1 MHRALL
7 TLAALAFSTSSALA
21 APAAAPAAAQGT
33 VPEVLLTNVVGAS
46 RSEVPGLP
54 GTVFEPGMGT
64 GHFDRIYGHPSGHW
78 ILTAHADLPSGE
90 DECLIADGELVLREG
105 DPAPWAQGGE
115 LCGTLDRRCAINGRG
130 DLVFATNT
138 SATSLDDYLPVR
150 WAAGAWEVAARE
162 GDPVPGLAHARLDD
176 AIDSPV
182 VLDDGR
188 VGYAADGIDGVAST
202 GEDEVLILGD
212 DLLLRE
218 GVSVPQGQWMNEQQA
233 LENLDLGDFWA
244 ALDGSSWLVLGDLDG
259 PTTRDDVV
267 LVDGRVVLQEGSP
280 VLSSGFAEPIATNG
294 IHGASMDGAGRWFAR
309 GSNAV
314 TGDDWVVSGSPA
326 TGGGAAL
333 LCATGSPVVPGGA
346 ERWDDSR
353 LADGFV
359 GVAGNR
365 MGDQVVIGATDH
377 PLAEFDTAVVL
388 NGTHIVAREGDGVD
402 LDGDGWAD
410 DGLFIDSFGEEDLL
424 LTDALD
430 LLVVVTLRGASGAR
444 EGQALLRLE
453 LDPGVGSVICGG
465 ISNSTGEGARL
476 VALGSDLLAA
486 NDLSLRA
493 TDLPAGAGAVF
504 MFSRVPA
511 LVLQPGGS
519 QGQLC
524 LGGAVARFLGAGEV
538 GPASTAGVAGL
549 QVNLTALPGGGASG
563 RPIPGDSLYFQAWYR
578 DAQPGGAATSNLT
591 EGIVV
596 TLR

>member
-1 MHRALL
+1 MHRALQ
-7 TLAALAFSTSSALA
+7 TLATLVLSASSALA
-21 APAAAPAAAQGT
+21 IPAFPTQGA
-33 VPEVLLTNVVGAS
+33 VPEVLLTNIVGAS

-54 GTVFEPGMGT
+54 GTVFEPGTGT
-64 GHFDRIYGHPSGHW
+64 GHFDRIYGHPAGHW

-105 DPAPWAQGGE
+105 DVAPWAQGGE
-115 LCGTLDRRCAINGRG
+115 RCGTLDRRCAINGRG

-138 SATSLDDYLPVR
+138 SASALDDYLPVR

-212 DLLLRE
+212 ELLLQE
-218 GVSVPQGQWMNEQQA
+218 GVSVPQGQSMNGQHP

-244 ALDGSSWLVLGDLDG
+244 ALDGSSWLVLGDLEG
-259 PTTRDDVV
+259 PTGRDDVV
-267 LVDGRVVLQEGSP
+267 LVDGRVVLQEGSAVP
-280 VLSSGFAEPIATNG
+280 DSGFAEPIATNG
-294 IHGASMDGAGRWFAR
+294 IHGASMDGGGRWFAR
-309 GSNAV
+309 GSNAA

-326 TGGGAAL
+326 IGSGAGPAL
-333 LCATGSPVVPGGA
+333 LCATGGPVVPGA
-346 ERWDDSR
+346 MEHWDDSR

-365 MGDQVVIGATDH
+365 MGDVVVIGTTDQLQ
-377 PLAEFDTAVVL
+377 PEFDTVAVL
-388 NGTHIVAREGDGVD
+388 NGSHVVAREGDGVD
-402 LDGDGWAD
+402 LDGDGWAN
-410 DGLFIDSFGEEDLL
+410 DGLYIDSFGEEDLL

-430 LLVVVTLRGASGAR
+430 LLVVVTLRSASGAR
-444 EGQALLRLE
+444 EGQALLRLA
-453 LDPGVGSVICGG
+453 LDPGLGSVICSG

-476 VALGSDLLAA
+476 IALGSNVLAI

-493 TDLPAGAGAVF
+493 TGLPPGAGAVF
-504 MFSRVPA
+504 MVSRVPA

-524 LGGAVARFLGAGEV
+524 LGGAVARFLGAGEA
-538 GPASTAGVAGL
+538 GPASAAGVAAL
-549 QVNLTALPGGGASG
+549 QVDLMDLPGWGASG
-563 RPIPGDSLYFQAWYR
+563 RPEPGETLYFQAWYR
-578 DAQPGGAATSNLT
+578 DVQLGGGATSNLT
-591 EGIVV
+591 EAVAV